1 MEGTSL
7 CDIISGQAASG
18 WNYGTRIR
26 GEMVVNGVQMS
37 ASSSRLRDRVSYVQV
52 WPLIHFL
59 NFLPAT
65 HLLFQLNVN
74 FCVAKDAL
82 LPICQNMSRSYLVKQ
97 RYGPF

>member
-52 WPLIHFL
+52 WPLKHFL
-59 NFLPAT
+59 FS
-65 HLLFQLNVN
+65 FQRLTY
-74 FCVAKDAL
+74 
-82 LPICQNMSRSYLVKQ
+82 SSS
-97 RYGPF
+97 